1 MFNEYPLA
9 IGFYLAESDSLKAS
23 PLKAESE
30 TADPCKT
37 VQNLHDYCVFQSPE
51 PARLGLSA
59 AAAGEGEGVTETVLA
74 K

>member
-1 MFNEYPLA
+1 MFSQNFPAE
-9 IGFYLAESDSLKAS
+9 GVYLAESDSVKTS

-30 TADPCKT
+30 TADPCET
-37 VQNLHDYCVFQSPE
+37 VQNLHGYCVFQSPE

-59 AAAGEGEGVTETVLA
+59 DAAGADGVTEVVLA